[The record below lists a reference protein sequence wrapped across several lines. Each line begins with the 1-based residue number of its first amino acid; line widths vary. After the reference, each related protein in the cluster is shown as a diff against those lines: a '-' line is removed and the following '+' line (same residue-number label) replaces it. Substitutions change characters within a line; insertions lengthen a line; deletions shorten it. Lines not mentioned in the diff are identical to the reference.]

1 MASLYYNYQN
11 LHGFA
16 LLYKLGCFFNKTS
29 LGLPI
34 LNIKEKKI
42 KSGRSSKKTSS
53 RKWPD
58 TKGLFSAKV
67 QGTES
72 SVSVVLRHMDNNS
85 FQRST
90 DLKSSRT
97 ARAAITGTAFLK
109 RKKAKI

>member
-1 MASLYYNYQN
+1 MMASLYYNYQN

-16 LLYKLGCFFNKTS
+16 LSCRLGFFFNKTS

-53 RKWPD
+53 RKWPN
-58 TKGLFSAKV
+58 TKGLFLAKV

-72 SVSVVLRHMDNNS
+72 FR
-85 FQRST
+85 
-90 DLKSSRT
+90 KSSAET
-97 ARAAITGTAFLK
+97 HG
-109 RKKAKI
+109 

>member
-1 MASLYYNYQN
+1 MKLIKLTEVRCTSQKKP
-11 LHGFA
+11 LHDGVIILQLPEPSQFCFVVQIR
-16 LLYKLGCFFNKTS
+16 LFFFNKTS

-72 SVSVVLRHMDNNS
+72 FCKCSAETH
-85 FQRST
+85 
-90 DLKSSRT
+90 
-97 ARAAITGTAFLK
+97 G
-109 RKKAKI
+109 

>member
-16 LLYKLGCFFNKTS
+16 LSCTLGFFNKTS

-42 KSGRSSKKTSS
+42 KSGGSSKKTSS

-58 TKGLFSAKV
+58 TKGLFLAKV

-72 SVSVVLRHMDNNS
+72 FCKCSAETH
-85 FQRST
+85 
-90 DLKSSRT
+90 
-97 ARAAITGTAFLK
+97 G
-109 RKKAKI
+109 